1 MPYSEEYI
9 MTFTYNVTDINDR
22 KIVQY
27 IVTLITNVPD
37 FPIITQPY
45 NVMGNCGPGWLNELG
60 SCIT

>member
-45 NVMGNCGPGWLNELG
+45 NVMGN
-60 SCIT
+60 